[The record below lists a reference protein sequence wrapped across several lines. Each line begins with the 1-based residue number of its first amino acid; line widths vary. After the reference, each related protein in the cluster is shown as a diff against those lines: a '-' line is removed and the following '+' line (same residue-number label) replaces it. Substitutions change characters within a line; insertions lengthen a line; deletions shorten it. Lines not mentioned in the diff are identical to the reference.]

1 MSLSLHAAA
10 LSSSVCS
17 PALITVINRLSACCH
32 SLSQISCSSAV
43 VTKLLHLCQ
52 PLRCNLLNL
61 LASLPSSTLGCL
73 LRKTEKKERKK
84 WLLAELCI
92 VSQLADLCIAE
103 PCIAVQGLAGIVGNP
118 VLSQAIA
125 GLATSATAQATL
137 ERVMLFDL
145 KDKIIEPFGET
156 AQQVFA
162 RISAMR
168 DSLDGPQVRLLP
180 GAAAMLTAMC

>member
-1 MSLSLHAAA
+1 MPVVSPCDISAAP
-10 LSSSVCS
+10 LLLNQLLKCS
-17 PALITVINRLSACCH
+17 QDETPALVSACEAQYSQFFGFITFLY
-32 SLSQISCSSAV
+32 SLFGSLLSCA
-43 VTKLLHLCQ
+43 LL
-52 PLRCNLLNL
+52 
-61 LASLPSSTLGCL
+61 
-73 LRKTEKKERKK
+73 
-84 WLLAELCI
+84 
-92 VSQLADLCIAE
+92 
-103 PCIAVQGLAGIVGNP
+103 VQGLAGIVGNP

-168 DSLDGPQVRLLP
+168 DSLDGPQVCLLP
-180 GAAAMLTAMC
+180 GAAALLAAV

>member
-1 MSLSLHAAA
+1 M
-10 LSSSVCS
+10 
-17 PALITVINRLSACCH
+17 
-32 SLSQISCSSAV
+32 SAV
-43 VTKLLHLCQ
+43 TQ
-52 PLRCNLLNL
+52 PLHVFNTATFGSFCYCYICDQTVLN
-61 LASLPSSTLGCL
+61 SLV
-73 LRKTEKKERKK
+73 
-84 WLLAELCI
+84 W
-92 VSQLADLCIAE
+92 D
-103 PCIAVQGLAGIVGNP
+103 VQGLAGIVGNP

-168 DSLDGPQVRLLP
+168 DSLDGPQVCSPHVVL
-180 GAAAMLTAMC
+180 

>member
-1 MSLSLHAAA
+1 M
-10 LSSSVCS
+10 
-17 PALITVINRLSACCH
+17 
-32 SLSQISCSSAV
+32 
-43 VTKLLHLCQ
+43 
-52 PLRCNLLNL
+52 
-61 LASLPSSTLGCL
+61 
-73 LRKTEKKERKK
+73 
-84 WLLAELCI
+84 
-92 VSQLADLCIAE
+92 
-103 PCIAVQGLAGIVGNP
+103 GNP

-168 DSLDGPQVRLLP
+168 DSLDGPQVCLP
-180 GAAAMLTAMC
+180 HLMLHCCGRFCIYVISCAL

>member
-1 MSLSLHAAA
+1 M
-10 LSSSVCS
+10 
-17 PALITVINRLSACCH
+17 
-32 SLSQISCSSAV
+32 
-43 VTKLLHLCQ
+43 
-52 PLRCNLLNL
+52 
-61 LASLPSSTLGCL
+61 
-73 LRKTEKKERKK
+73 
-84 WLLAELCI
+84 
-92 VSQLADLCIAE
+92 
-103 PCIAVQGLAGIVGNP
+103 GNP

-168 DSLDGPQVRLLP
+168 DSLDGPQVCSPHMLLSCCARFLCLCHVFVYCSLARL
-180 GAAAMLTAMC
+180 C

>member
-1 MSLSLHAAA
+1 MGLNLD
-10 LSSSVCS
+10 
-17 PALITVINRLSACCH
+17 LITKYQLLLLLTIASAC
-32 SLSQISCSSAV
+32 A
-43 VTKLLHLCQ
+43 KMFMLH
-52 PLRCNLLNL
+52 
-61 LASLPSSTLGCL
+61 
-73 LRKTEKKERKK
+73 
-84 WLLAELCI
+84 
-92 VSQLADLCIAE
+92 
-103 PCIAVQGLAGIVGNP
+103 VQGLAGIVGNP

-168 DSLDGPQVRLLP
+168 DSLDGPQVCSPHLMP
-180 GAAAMLTAMC
+180 Q

>member
-1 MSLSLHAAA
+1 MLSLEE
-10 LSSSVCS
+10 
-17 PALITVINRLSACCH
+17 
-32 SLSQISCSSAV
+32 
-43 VTKLLHLCQ
+43 
-52 PLRCNLLNL
+52 
-61 LASLPSSTLGCL
+61 LGATGN
-73 LRKTEKKERKK
+73 K
-84 WLLAELCI
+84 
-92 VSQLADLCIAE
+92 
-103 PCIAVQGLAGIVGNP
+103 GLAGIVGNP

-168 DSLDGPQVRLLP
+168 DSLDGPQVQIGCTNAPCCQRRRMQNSPFVCLP
-180 GAAAMLTAMC
+180 EVLCCLELYNAFCSHWVCAPVEDI